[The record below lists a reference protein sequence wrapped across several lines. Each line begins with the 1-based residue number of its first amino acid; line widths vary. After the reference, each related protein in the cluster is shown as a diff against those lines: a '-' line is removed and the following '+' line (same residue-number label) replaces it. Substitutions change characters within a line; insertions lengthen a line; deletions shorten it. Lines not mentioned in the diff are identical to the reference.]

1 MPKISSGVFFVSPCL
16 ERIVQVWQIYDH
28 VGGDCLSRCLLNI
41 KCSWSWTFLKPRPHQ
56 SEWYHNL
63 THCKRPSLGVFGVS
77 GPVSLMGSVTM
88 TEDLLLWW
96 EILATPRSIFR
107 NSASSCSI
115 VNFCI
120 AYTSHRIAGWQ
131 QRQEKLQGIM
141 NENLEYSF
149 PIFQSFAFQT
159 CQSLPSGPMNR

>member
-1 MPKISSGVFFVSPCL
+1 MTNISSGVFLFL
-16 ERIVQVWQIYDH
+16 LIWKEFHDH
-28 VGGDCLSRCLLNI
+28 GDVTVCQGVCKTWNAVGAEPFQTTDSSVG
-41 KCSWSWTFLKPRPHQ
+41 
-56 SEWYHNL
+56 WYHNL
-63 THCKRPSLGVFGVS
+63 THCKHPSIGVFGVS

-120 AYTSHRIAGWQ
+120 AYTSHHIPGWQ